1 MNNPIILLI
10 IKIMRKIA
18 YFLEQ
23 NILSNYDQIPEG
35 IEIDSSSTLPLSH
48 LKLKKNCIIKVN
60 RESQVGGSLI
70 FERDNASVLI
80 GQRTFMQGSII
91 AAEKVE
97 IGDDVMI
104 AWGVTI
110 IDHNSHSI
118 YFSQRAQDVI
128 NWKVGKK
135 DWTHVKIAP
144 VKICNKVW
152 IGFNSIILK
161 GVTLGEGSIVGAGS
175 VVTKDVPPW
184 TVVAGNP
191 AQVIK
196 RVSESKPNI
205 DSINSV
211 LNSHSDES
219 KTYVT

>member
-1 MNNPIILLI
+1 MNNQIILLI

-18 YFLEQ
+18 YFLER
-23 NILSNYDQIPEG
+23 NILPDGHQIPEG
-35 IEIDSSSTLPLSH
+35 IEIDPSSTFPIAH
-48 LKLKKNCIIKVN
+48 LKFKKDCIAKID

-70 FERDNASVLI
+70 FERDNAFISI
-80 GQRTFMQGSII
+80 GKRTFMQGSII
-91 AAEKVE
+91 AAQKVE

-104 AWGVTI
+104 AWGTTV

-118 YFSQRAQDVI
+118 YFSQRAQDVT

-144 VKICNKVW
+144 VKIGNKVW

-161 GVTLGEGSIVGAGS
+161 GVTIGEGAIVGAGS
-175 VVTKDVPPW
+175 VVTKDVSPW

-191 AQVIK
+191 ARVIK
-196 RVSESKPNI
+196 KVSESEPCDRNLH
-205 DSINSV
+205 SINS
-211 LNSHSDES
+211 
-219 KTYVT
+219 YVN